1 MDAMVG
7 VEYYDSYKKGFSA
20 SGYGSPLS
28 DFQDLN
34 YTSTAAGVR
43 QIDSWHYRQRILS
56 FFGRVN
62 YDYKSKYL
70 LSLVLRRDGYSKLPK
85 DKPLGNLSR
94 YISRLGIE

>member
-43 QIDSWHYRQRILS
+43 QIDSGITDS
-56 FFGRVN
+56 VFFH
-62 YDYKSKYL
+62 
-70 LSLVLRRDGYSKLPK
+70 SLA
-85 DKPLGNLSR
+85 
-94 YISRLGIE
+94 E